1 MRTGNEEIWFLY
13 SAPLAAS
20 GPAVSVGTVGQLSLG
35 ENEVL
40 YAVAPGGVNTLD
52 VTASLEIQGL
62 TCHPTSINSFS
73 SDHCG
78 ATALPSACQAVSIC
92 GLVEV
97 GAVEDYHMPAGP
109 VTTSGV
115 TEVVAMAEVSMTH
128 PFCNHS
134 D

>member
-1 MRTGNEEIWFLY
+1 M
-13 SAPLAAS
+13 
-20 GPAVSVGTVGQLSLG
+20 
-35 ENEVL
+35 
-40 YAVAPGGVNTLD
+40 YAVAPGGVDTLD
-52 VTASLEIQGL
+52 VTTSVEIQGL
-62 TCHPTSINSFS
+62 TCHLTSINSFR

-78 ATALPSACQAVSIC
+78 ATVLPSASQAASVC

-115 TEVVAMAEVSMTH
+115 TEVVAMAEVSITH
-128 PFCNHS
+128 PLSNHS

>member
-1 MRTGNEEIWFLY
+1 M
-13 SAPLAAS
+13 
-20 GPAVSVGTVGQLSLG
+20 
-35 ENEVL
+35 
-40 YAVAPGGVNTLD
+40 YAVAPGGMDTLD
-52 VTASLEIQGL
+52 VTTSLEIQGL
-62 TCHPTSINSFS
+62 TCRPTSINSFS

-78 ATALPSACQAVSIC
+78 ATVLPSASQAASVC

-128 PFCNHS
+128 LFSNHS

>member
-1 MRTGNEEIWFLY
+1 MN
-13 SAPLAAS
+13 
-20 GPAVSVGTVGQLSLG
+20 
-35 ENEVL
+35 
-40 YAVAPGGVNTLD
+40 AVAPGGVDTLD
-52 VTASLEIQGL
+52 VTASLEIRGL
-62 TCHPTSINSFS
+62 TCHPASFS

-78 ATALPSACQAVSIC
+78 ATVLPAASQAASVC

-128 PFCNHS
+128 PFSNHS